1 MLRINKKVEYALMA
15 LKFIWENK
23 QPGEVTSAREICEQF
38 GSPFDTTAKVMQSMN
53 QAGILTSIKGV
64 KGGYALERSLES
76 VTYMQLVRII
86 EKKENQSVCHG
97 EQGTCELFHS
107 CNIVAPVEKLN
118 HTLNHYLE
126 SLTIGQLFR
135 MSFTEMNQNHET
147 LTEKNRNS
155 LQV

>member
-23 QPGEVTSAREICEQF
+23 APGDVTSAREICEKF

-64 KGGYALERSLES
+64 KGGYTLETSLENI
-76 VTYMQLVRII
+76 TYMQLVRII
-86 EKKENQSVCHG
+86 EKKEAHSICHG
-97 EQGTCELFHS
+97 EQGTCELYHS
-107 CNIVAPVEKLN
+107 CNIVAPIEKLN

-126 SLTIGQLFR
+126 SLTIGQLFK
-135 MSFTEMNQNHET
+135 MSFPEITGTLKQTKAKTTEA
-147 LTEKNRNS
+147 